1 MKRTLATAGLLAFAA
16 APRLHTGCGAAAY
29 SWPVENAI
37 HQVKPASMTVFET
50 SKTTRRQK
58 EPSP

>member
-1 MKRTLATAGLLAFAA
+1 MKRMLATAGLQALAA
-16 APRLHTGCGAAAY
+16 APRLHAGCGVAAY
-29 SWPVENAI
+29 SWPVDNAI

-50 SKTTRRQK
+50 SKTTRRRK